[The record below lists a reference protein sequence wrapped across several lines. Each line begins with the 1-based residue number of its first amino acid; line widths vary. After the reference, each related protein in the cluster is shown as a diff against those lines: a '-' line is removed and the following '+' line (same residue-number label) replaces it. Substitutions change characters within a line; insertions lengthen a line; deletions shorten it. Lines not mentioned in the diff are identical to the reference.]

1 MSIEQEQYRYY
12 EDPGRGGGWLSTVLK
27 VLGALALVVIL
38 FGGAYLG
45 VRWLAGAVNRAL
57 GGSDETTTT
66 VVAGLAVE
74 VEVPAGSSAG
84 AIGAI
89 LADAGVINSATDFER
104 EVRAQRVG
112 DRLQA
117 GTYDM
122 ETGSAIPAVIAVLL
136 EGPGSGV
143 YRLTVI
149 EGLRI
154 DQMLDSIAGQT
165 DFTVEQLTEALLDGS
180 VTTSLRPGRPDDLQD
195 WEGLLF
201 PDTYEFSTRDGP
213 ADVLQL
219 MADTTGDRV
228 AAVDWSYL
236 EEQGLSVYDGLVIAS
251 LIEREA
257 ALDEERPI
265 IASVIFNRLGIE
277 MPLQIDATVVYV
289 LKGMP
294 EGGLSLA
301 DLQIDSPYNTYRYIG
316 LPPTPI
322 SGARPASLRAA
333 ATPADT
339 DFLYYVLAGEDG
351 SHAFT
356 ADYDEFLLL
365 QEQARE
371 NGLIP

>member
-1 MSIEQEQYRYY
+1 MSIEREQYRYY
-12 EDPGRGGGWLSTVLK
+12 DEPGRGGGWLSTVLK
-27 VLGALALVVIL
+27 VLGALALVVVL
-38 FGGAYLG
+38 FGGAYVG
-45 VRWLAGAVNRAL
+45 VKWLAGAVNRAL

-74 VEVPAGSSAG
+74 VEIPSGSSAG
-84 AIGAI
+84 AIGE
-89 LADAGVINSATDFER
+89 LLVDAGVIGSATDFER
-104 EVRAQRVG
+104 EVRSQRVG

-122 ETGSAIPAVIAVLL
+122 ETGTPIPAVIAVLV
-136 EGPGSGV
+136 EGPGAGV

-154 DQMLDSIAGQT
+154 DQMLESISRQT
-165 DFTVEQLTEALLDGS
+165 EFTVDELSEALLDGS
-180 VTTSLRPGRPDDLQD
+180 VTTSLRSGRLEDLQD

-201 PDTYEFSTRDGP
+201 PDTYEVSTRDGP
-213 ADVLQL
+213 AEVLQL
-219 MADTTGDRV
+219 MADTTGARV
-228 AAVDWSYL
+228 ASIDWSYL

-257 ALDEERPI
+257 ALDDERPI
-265 IASVIFNRLGIE
+265 IASVIFNRLDVE
-277 MPLQIDATVVYV
+277 MPLQIDATVVYA
-289 LKGMP
+289 LRGMP
-294 EGGLSLA
+294 EGGLSLE
-301 DLQIDSPYNTYRYIG
+301 DLQIDSPYNPYRYIG

-322 SGARPASLRAA
+322 SGSRLASLRAA
-333 ATPADT
+333 AAPAET
-339 DFLYYVLAGEDG
+339 DFIYYVLASEDG
-351 SHAFT
+351 AHAFT